1 MEFQG
6 IEHYPVLYREVIENL
21 PQNCEFVF
29 DGTLGHGGHA
39 KLILK
44 RPELQKY
51 FGIDQDMNII
61 NHFTENVLDERL
73 KLYHGNFAEAPNFA
87 IPELEDSQLDAVLLD
102 LGTSM
107 SQLKNP
113 DRGFSFLKDGPIDMR
128 MNNTTSFTVKEW
140 LEEAS
145 IDEISQVILDYGE
158 DKFHYRIARAVH
170 ERIHEVNTTLE
181 LASVIENCLPKSHLR
196 KQKIHGAT
204 RTFQAFRIHINN
216 ELEVLKNSLD
226 YFFKTLKPG
235 GRLLVISFH
244 SLEDRIVKKKF
255 RTWVEES
262 NMPKHL
268 LPEGEYKEALG
279 KMISRKG
286 FGPSAIETEENP
298 ASRSARLR
306 VFEKRK

>member
-21 PQNCEFVF
+21 PSECEYVF

-39 KLILK
+39 KLILQDPK
-44 RPELQKY
+44 VKKY

-61 NHFTENVLDERL
+61 NHFTENVLDKRL
-73 KLYHGNFAEAPNFA
+73 KPYHGNFSETSKLS
-87 IPELEDSQLDAVLLD
+87 IPELEDSKLDAVLLD

-128 MNNTTSFTVKEW
+128 MNNTSSFTVKEW

-145 IDEISQVILDYGE
+145 IDEISQVILEYGE
-158 DKFHYRIARAVH
+158 DKFHYRIARAIH
-170 ERIHEVNTTLE
+170 ERIQDIHTTLE
-181 LASVIENCLPKSHLR
+181 LASVIENCLPRSHLR
-196 KQKIHGAT
+196 KQNIHAAT

-216 ELEVLKNSLD
+216 ELEALKDSLD
-226 YFFKTLKPG
+226 YFLDTLKPG

-268 LPEGEYKEALG
+268 LPEGEYKEPLG
-279 KMISRKG
+279 KLISRKG
-286 FGPSAIETEENP
+286 FEPSKVETEENP

>member
-21 PQNCEFVF
+21 PPECEFVF

-39 KLILK
+39 KLV
-44 RPELQKY
+44 LQDPKVIKY
-51 FGIDQDMNII
+51 FGIDQDINII
-61 NHFTENVLDERL
+61 QHFTNNVLDDRL
-73 KLYHGNFAEAPNFA
+73 KLYHGNFSEAPELS
-87 IPELEDSQLDAVLLD
+87 IPELDESKLDAVILD

-113 DRGFSFLKDGPIDMR
+113 KRGFSFLKDGPIDMR
-128 MNNTTSFTVKEW
+128 MNNSSSFTVKEW
-140 LEEAS
+140 LQEAS
-145 IDEISQVILDYGE
+145 IEEISQVILDYGE
-158 DKFHYRIARAVH
+158 DKFHYRIARAIH
-170 ERIHEVNTTLE
+170 ERIDDINTTLE

-226 YFFKTLKPG
+226 YFLGTLKPG

-255 RTWVEES
+255 RTWLEES

-286 FGPSAIETEENP
+286 FEPSKLEVEENP